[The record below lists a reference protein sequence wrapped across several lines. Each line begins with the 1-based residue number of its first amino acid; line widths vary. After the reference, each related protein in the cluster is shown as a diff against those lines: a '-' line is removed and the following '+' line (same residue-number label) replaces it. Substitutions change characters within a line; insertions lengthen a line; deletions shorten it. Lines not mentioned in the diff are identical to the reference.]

1 MTEYKNVRAEKKD
14 GVLVV
19 TIDRERALN
28 ALNRETIA
36 ELQQLFSYH
45 WTDDSVGCVILTGAG
60 PKAFV
65 AGADITALA
74 DADLRAG
81 AEISA
86 NGLYL
91 MKTIQNF
98 PRPVIAAVNGFALGG
113 GCELAMACDIR
124 LASKKAKF
132 GQPEVNLGVIPGY
145 GGTQRLS
152 RLVGRGKAMQ
162 LILTGEMIG
171 AGEAH
176 RIGLVDEVYPAEE
189 LMDKALA
196 MAQVICS
203 KGPIAITL
211 AKECI
216 NRGLDIA
223 LGQGCDLE
231 KANFAQTCGTGDK
244 NEGMEAFLE
253 KRKPNFT
260 GH

>member
-113 GCELAMACDIR
+113 RRDITKKSDIR
-124 LASKKAKF
+124 LASKRPSSGSPRSIWGSF
-132 GQPEVNLGVIPGY
+132 P
-145 GGTQRLS
+145 
-152 RLVGRGKAMQ
+152 
-162 LILTGEMIG
+162 
-171 AGEAH
+171 
-176 RIGLVDEVYPAEE
+176 
-189 LMDKALA
+189 A
-196 MAQVICS
+196 MAVRSACRVW
-203 KGPIAITL
+203 L
-211 AKECI
+211 AGARQC
-216 NRGLDIA
+216 NS
-223 LGQGCDLE
+223 
-231 KANFAQTCGTGDK
+231 F
-244 NEGMEAFLE
+244 
-253 KRKPNFT
+253 
-260 GH
+260 